1 MNRYFYRI
9 MNEQYE
15 DFGAYIPDGSHKSTA
30 VNRAR
35 GWMRAHGIAEA
46 TLEVSSL
53 ATGNLLDMI
62 LLTL

>member
-1 MNRYFYRI
+1 

-35 GWMRAHGIAEA
+35 GWMRAHGIADA

-53 ATGNLLDMI
+53 ATGNLQPA
-62 LLTL
+62 